1 MTPPGVRTG
10 ALGVLG
16 GMGPLAT
23 ADFFSK
29 LVELT
34 PAARDEDHIPVV
46 LASLPDIP
54 PRVAAILDGGESPL
68 PALIDARNRLLAAGA
83 TLLAMPCNTAHHW
96 FDALAD
102 CSVPMLHIADA
113 ALDALRKAVAVPTPI
128 GLVATRGTLRS
139 GFYQRRLVAAGYAP
153 IEPDDGM
160 LARLIEPA
168 VKHVKA
174 GAVREGGAGFQRAA
188 LALRDR
194 GAGAAILACTEV
206 PPGLAAVGPPP
217 GFVCI
222 DATAALAQ
230 ACIDA
235 WRGARGT
242 APPESLA
249 PG

>member
-1 MTPPGVRTG
+1 MTPGGKRAG

-23 ADFFSK
+23 VDFFAR

-34 PAARDEDHIPVV
+34 PATRDEDHIPVV

-54 PRVAAILDGGESPL
+54 PRVPAILGDGASPL
-68 PALIDARNRLLAAGA
+68 PALLDARDRLLRAGA
-83 TLLAMPCNTAHHW
+83 SLLAMPCNTAHHW

-102 CSVPMLHIADA
+102 CPVPMLHIADA
-113 ALDALRKAVAVPTPI
+113 ALGALRQAFAAPAAI

-139 GFYQRRLVAAGYAP
+139 GFYQRRLVAAGYACV
-153 IEPDDGM
+153 EPDDDL
-160 LARLIEPA
+160 LAGLIEPA
-168 VKHVKA
+168 VRSVKA
-174 GAVREGGAGFQRAA
+174 GAVKEGGVGFQRAA
-188 LALRDR
+188 LALRER
-194 GAGAAILACTEV
+194 GAAAAILACTEV
-206 PPGLAAVGPPP
+206 PPALAAAGPPA

-235 WRGARGT
+235 WRGAAARP
-242 APPESLA
+242 AVARE
-249 PG
+249 